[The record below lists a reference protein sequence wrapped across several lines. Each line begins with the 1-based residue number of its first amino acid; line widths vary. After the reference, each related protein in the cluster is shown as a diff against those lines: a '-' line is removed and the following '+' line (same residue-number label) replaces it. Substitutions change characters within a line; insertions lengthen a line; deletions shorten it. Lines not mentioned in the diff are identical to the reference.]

1 MILLKLLQEE
11 IQILNIMGFVEEV
24 KTPIPIFII
33 PLTHKNFELYNK
45 IFYIIN
51 NLLEEL
57 KIVIDFDNIIFV
69 AALKKSIITN
79 FTNSNF

>member
-11 IQILNIMGFVEEV
+11 IQILNIMGFVEEL
-24 KTPIPIFII
+24 KTPILIFII
-33 PLTHKNFELYNK
+33 PMTHKSFELYNK
-45 IFYIIN
+45 VFYIIN